1 MPQLTRETGWPPGEP
16 PRDVRAAPAVPR
28 EPWTARVTRRDLVA
42 ALVAV
47 VVGGLFALASL
58 PIMSGP
64 WHPIADS
71 AAGAVTGTATGMVL
85 VAAFGAASGRFGA
98 DLVSRTRP
106 GQERGMALY
115 RGTVLAGTGACAAA
129 SVSASADVH
138 PWMWVHAAWCLA
150 AAAWLVRRGWSARR
164 TAALAATGR

>member
-1 MPQLTRETGWPPGEP
+1 M
-16 PRDVRAAPAVPR
+16 
-28 EPWTARVTRRDLVA
+28 TRRDLVA

-64 WHPIADS
+64 WDPVADS
-71 AAGAVTGTATGMVL
+71 AAGAVTGTATGIVL

-98 DLVSRTRP
+98 DLVSRSRP
-106 GQERGMALY
+106 GQEWSMALY
-115 RGTVLAGTGACAAA
+115 RGAVLAGTGASAAA

-150 AAAWLVRRGWSARR
+150 AAAWLVQRGWSARR
-164 TAALAATGR
+164 TAAGTVTGR